1 MDGGA
6 GKHLQRRSQM
16 GSGAR
21 ESSERVRDC
30 AGQYPG
36 SVEEGGRS
44 ISSCPGQL
52 SCQKKLSHMEQGAL
66 ESEPKSSL

>member
-6 GKHLQRRSQM
+6 GKGAEVQM

-21 ESSERVRDC
+21 ESNERVQDC

-44 ISSCPGQL
+44 ISSWAAVLPEEAVP
-52 SCQKKLSHMEQGAL
+52 HGARGFGV
-66 ESEPKSSL
+66 